1 MIRKTFFGLAT
12 PRLEYTL
19 LTGEVPELHPI
30 PPPETATLFIEAP
43 FDVKNAAGLKVGDAV
58 KRGQKLSLSANG
70 GPGVAA
76 TVSGKVLSIAPHIG
90 DFGKTYTAVKIGVNE
105 TAETDDRFA
114 AQSKLPAL
122 ETALDYLVS
131 VPGAPQLNK
140 FVDPEVPIETIV
152 IYGGD
157 NDLLV
162 TTNQFVI
169 KARLDEVKAGIAVLK
184 QITGVDKIVIAVPG
198 EIVQGYGHIGAEMKR
213 VSTEYPAALPPM
225 IMKDVLKRVVPAGQT
240 PEDLG
245 VTFVTAEAVAAI
257 GTAFKTGNL
266 PTSKLITVVD
276 KAGGATLV
284 SAVIGTP
291 IGNILGALGIT
302 LADRDRLII
311 GGPMTGAAIYTED
324 FPVTPET
331 GAIMV
336 QDQADVPYVSDYPCI
351 NCGDCVR
358 ICPVKIPVN
367 MLVRFLEAGQY
378 EDAADLYDLHSCID
392 CGLCSFVCV
401 AKIPIF
407 QYIRLAKFELGRTRA
422 AEAANDQS

>member
-19 LTGEVPELHPI
+19 LTGELPEPRPI

-43 FDVKNAAGLKVGDAV
+43 FDGKNAAGLKVGDAV
-58 KRGQKLSLSANG
+58 KRGQKLSLTGNG

-76 TVSGKVLSIAPHIG
+76 TVSGKVVSIAPHIG
-90 DFGKTYTAVKIGVNE
+90 DFGKTYTAVQVSVTE
-105 TAETDDRFA
+105 TEEIDDGFAE
-114 AQSKLPAL
+114 QSKLPAL
-122 ETALDYLVS
+122 ATALDYLVG
-131 VPGAPQLNK
+131 VPGAPPLNK

-157 NDLLV
+157 SDLLV

-184 QITGVDKIVIAVPG
+184 RITGVEKVVIAVPG
-198 EIVQGYGHIGAEMKR
+198 ETVQGYGHIGAEMKR

-257 GTAFKTGNL
+257 GTAFKTGSL

-276 KAGGATLV
+276 KAGGARLV

-291 IGNILGALGIT
+291 VGNILSALGIT

-311 GGPMTGAAIYTED
+311 GGPMTGAAIYSED
-324 FPVTPET
+324 FPVTPAT

-336 QDQADVPYVSDYPCI
+336 QDRADVPFVSDYPCI

-358 ICPVKIPVN
+358 ICPVDIPVN

-378 EDAADLYDLHSCID
+378 EDAADQYDLYSCID